1 LEFVHADSVW
11 LLASAALMSE
21 FLVDA
26 VGYTART
33 FGMTE
38 VFVGVILV
46 ALTGNAA
53 AHSTA
58 ILVAA
63 KNQMDLALSI
73 AIGSSMQIA
82 LLVAPLLVFVGYL
95 FGQPMNL
102 LFTTFEV
109 VSVALTVGIVS
120 LVAVDGESHWME
132 GVQLPRH
139 GVSFPAV
146 SPPQVCQSS
155 VTHTFFTCVYD
166 CRASIPFSRPNPLF
180 LYPPKGVAT
189 PPPK

>member
-1 LEFVHADSVW
+1 
-11 LLASAALMSE
+11 MSE

-26 VGYTART
+26 VGHTART

-46 ALTGNAA
+46 ALIGNAA

-63 KNQMDLALSI
+63 KNQMDLALHL

-120 LVAVDGESHWME
+120 LVAVDGESRWMK

-139 GVSFPAV
+139 GVLFPAV
-146 SPPQVCQSS
+146 SSP
-155 VTHTFFTCVYD
+155 
-166 CRASIPFSRPNPLF
+166 
-180 LYPPKGVAT
+180 
-189 PPPK
+189 